1 MNPEELMGKI
11 GELIFQWG
19 KLHPDYE
26 LVVISL
32 PKKDIEE
39 RNRLL
44 KDVVGFLESERFE

>member
-1 MNPEELMGKI
+1 MGRAAS
-11 GELIFQWG
+11 
-19 KLHPDYE
+19 DYE